1 MSFAQE
7 PRLDPDRFPYQEDS
21 GRTPRPEAKLT
32 LECDRSRVE
41 AVMPRNTTSP
51 RDCCLDGPA
60 PEPSEADP
68 VDPDLE
74 HRLARIPEW
83 GNRVLRV
90 TINGKTVPPRIVTA
104 FFDRRRTI
112 P

>member
-1 MSFAQE
+1 MAYELTEHARDALEKRRIALAWVEQVFNA
-7 PRLDPDRFPYQEDS
+7 
-21 GRTPRPEAKLT
+21 PEAT
-32 LECDRSRVE
+32 
-41 AVMPRNTTSP
+41 
-51 RDCCLDGPA
+51 
-60 PEPSEADP
+60 EADP

-74 HRLARIPEW
+74 HRMARIPEW

-90 TINGKTVPPRIVTA
+90 IVNAKTTPPRIVTA

>member
-7 PRLDPDRFPYQEDS
+7 PRLGNRFPYQEDS

-32 LECDRSRVE
+32 LECDCSKVD

-51 RDCCLDGPA
+51 SDCWLAGPA
-60 PEPSEADP
+60 PEATEADP
-68 VDPDLE
+68 IDPDLE

-90 TINGKTVPPRIVTA
+90 IINGKTVTPRIVTA

>member
-1 MSFAQE
+1 MAYE
-7 PRLDPDRFPYQEDS
+7 LTEHARDALEKRRIELAWVEHALDA
-21 GRTPRPEAKLT
+21 PEAT
-32 LECDRSRVE
+32 
-41 AVMPRNTTSP
+41 
-51 RDCCLDGPA
+51 
-60 PEPSEADP
+60 EADP

-90 TINGKTVPPRIVTA
+90 IVNRTTTPLRIVTA

>member
-1 MSFAQE
+1 MNYELTEHARDALETRQIALAWVE
-7 PRLDPDRFPYQEDS
+7 RALD
-21 GRTPRPEAKLT
+21 
-32 LECDRSRVE
+32 
-41 AVMPRNTTSP
+41 
-51 RDCCLDGPA
+51 A
-60 PEPSEADP
+60 PETTEADP
-68 VDPDLE
+68 LDPDLE

-90 TINGKTVPPRIVTA
+90 IVNGKTAPPRIVTA

>member
-1 MSFAQE
+1 MGYELTAHA
-7 PRLDPDRFPYQEDS
+7 RDS
-21 GRTPRPEAKLT
+21 LEKRHIALTWVERAFDAPEAT
-32 LECDRSRVE
+32 
-41 AVMPRNTTSP
+41 
-51 RDCCLDGPA
+51 
-60 PEPSEADP
+60 EADP

-90 TINGKTVPPRIVTA
+90 IINGRAVPPRIVTA

>member
-1 MSFAQE
+1 MDYVLTEHAQ
-7 PRLDPDRFPYQEDS
+7 D
-21 GRTPRPEAKLT
+21 A
-32 LECDRSRVE
+32 LEKRRIPLAWME
-41 AVMPRNTTSP
+41 RAFN
-51 RDCCLDGPA
+51 A
-60 PEPSEADP
+60 PEVTEADP

-90 TINGKTVPPRIVTA
+90 VVNRKVTPPRIVTA

-112 P
+112 L